1 MATNKE
7 LLDALRLALEPA
19 GDTSAFDDETIN
31 RVKEYASGLANA
43 DAGVKKLIDSLTDL
57 QERRKIHGLSLE
69 EELAQMKRRAEQAAD
84 QNTREAFQLQ
94 QLTAELEKLN
104 DEKAAGNTIDGATA
118 EQQEELIKII
128 KKKIEVLKEEASA
141 TEEVQEKTGAF
152 VTSMDWLSEAVG
164 KTNLPM
170 TNVITKAID
179 MSKKFGVVYTGA
191 ILVVSATAKLAYNLH
206 AAEAQFRKTTGATEE
221 FSGVLTEAFATARAY
236 GVSIQDT
243 SGALSSLYTSFTDF
257 RLSNAQSRAELVE
270 TAAIMGRLGASTDSY
285 AKSIQ
290 MGTKALGMLPDQA
303 SSSFQEVIYFAREA
317 QIPVGE
323 LTGKYADMLPKLA
336 KLGPSAHK
344 TFMEMARVSK
354 ITGLEMEKLM
364 AITDKFDTFEGAA
377 DQAGKLNAALG
388 GNFVNAMS
396 LMMETNPVK
405 RFEMIRDSIMQTGLT
420 FKDMSYYQRKFFVD
434 SIDGL
439 ESTADLALLMSGNM
453 DSLAAS
459 TEMTTEKA
467 KELAAAAAATQTL
480 KEALGTLLVTLTPL
494 FVPFVEL
501 LTWLAKKV
509 TGFTAAIAPW
519 GDTAVAVLT
528 AIGAVY
534 KWIWPLISKVYKW
547 IWPLISKW
555 LPKLAGALSAF
566 LGPVIGPIVAVTA
579 TIWGLYKAISWL
591 YKLIHTKRS
600 SPTFF
605 ETLEYMPVMFD
616 SQTAAV
622 AGLNEELKTATVSNK
637 AYSSSTSSTSNVTN
651 NYHSTAG
658 SNGEMAIYMDGDKV
672 GSLLNKRGD
681 EQDASARNSAY
692 TRVTG

>member
-7 LLDALRLALEPA
+7 LLEALRLALQKGE
-19 GDTSAFDDETIN
+19 DTAFDDKALK
-31 RVKEYASGLANA
+31 RVQKYA
-43 DAGVKKLIDSLTDL
+43 DALQTIPPEVAALITSLEDLDQRQRTNAASLDLEIAQIKKKQQASKQLQDQLNKNIEDEKAKLERLQDAKRNNAQIDGESKRQQAELIKTTKK
-57 QERRKIHGLSLE
+57 RIKTLE
-69 EELAQMKRRAEQAAD
+69 EERDALKELSFAEQMYAD
-84 QNTREAFQLQ
+84 GVDK
-94 QLTAELEKLN
+94 LTASLE
-104 DEKAAGNTIDGATA
+104 GSQIPM
-118 EQQEELIKII
+118 
-128 KKKIEVLKEEASA
+128 AS
-141 TEEVQEKTGAF
+141 TLV
-152 VTSMDWLSEAVG
+152 
-164 KTNLPM
+164 
-170 TNVITKAID
+170 AIAQK
-179 MSKKFGVVYTGA
+179 SKKYGLLNTVLFAVLGA
-191 ILVVSATAKLAYNLH
+191 MAKLAYNLH

-221 FSGVLTEAFATARAY
+221 FSGVLTEAYSTARAY